1 MDIFKLKQ
9 ELENDPLGRS
19 YITMSDAEAATD
31 INSLYRTRDRNS
43 MTATEVLN
51 TVDTA
56 EWQALTDAEQRR
68 IWDILHMGGSLNPF
82 GNEAQIFISVF
93 GSGSTTIQGLAEARV
108 ESISRAREIG
118 LPEVRESDVY
128 KARMQ

>member
-19 YITMSDAEAATD
+19 YITMSNAEVATD

-56 EWQALTDAEQRR
+56 EWQALTDAEQRK

-93 GSGSTTIQGLAEARV
+93 FA
-108 ESISRAREIG
+108 
-118 LPEVRESDVY
+118 Y
-128 KARMQ
+128 K